1 MLGDE
6 KGSPDAFAVRSGDVV
21 EVVQEGDEGLWYVRN
36 LTSSKE
42 SWVPASSLASLLCT
56 SGSAQCLSS
65 SESSAGSTLL
75 SASSSCGESCGAPLS
90 ELQG

>member
-1 MLGDE
+1 M
-6 KGSPDAFAVRSGDVV
+6 
-21 EVVQEGDEGLWYVRN
+21 
-36 LTSSKE
+36 
-42 SWVPASSLASLLCT
+42 PASSLASLLCT

-65 SESSAGSTLL
+65 SGKTPALCRPLPEPAGFRSRARERAGSEPQPFSPGFPAESSAGSTLL